1 MNTAEFK
8 KILNCSCSKNDL
20 AEIDFDYISIDSRTL
35 ILAEK
40 TVFFAFDGSR
50 KKGYQFIS
58 ELIEKGVR
66 FFVVNEKYKEET
78 ESLNASFFYVKE
90 VLDALQNIAK
100 YKRQLFE
107 SPVIGITGSNGKTI
121 VKEWLFQLLKED
133 YKIVKSP
140 KSFNSQIGVPL
151 SLWNLSNEYNLALIE
166 VGISKKGEMKKLER
180 IVSPEIG
187 ILTSFGN
194 AHNEGFE
201 NKVEKLREKLLLF
214 KHSKK
219 IIYSINDE
227 FLYEN
232 VPSILNEINPSAEII
247 TWGNKKDAKINIFYN
262 FYELV
267 VCYNNSKRVLKIPFL
282 DDASVENISTCFAL
296 FTTISGDFDKLQN
309 RIKTLQKLEM
319 RLEEI
324 DGFQNNKIINDSYTS
339 DIDSLQV
346 ALQFLGQQGQNRSKI
361 LILSEIYENEFIKN
375 SIFEKISILLNSI
388 DIEEIVFIGGKYIEN
403 QGFFNCL
410 KSKLSYYTDTEDF
423 ITNYM
428 HHSIKNSIIMLK
440 GARKFEFEKILSLYQ
455 DQTHET
461 VLEINL
467 SAVKKNLNVFASH
480 INPSTKIMIMLK
492 AFGYGMGSKE
502 LAKVLEYQKA
512 DYFAVAYIDEGIA
525 LRKQGIKTP
534 IMVMNCEWSASN
546 KLVEYDLEPEIY
558 SLESLDKFIHYS
570 SFFSL
575 SNQKKLSIHLKI
587 DTGMN
592 RLGFKELDIDTLLLT
607 LNKNK
612 HLYVKS
618 VMSHL
623 SASDDKN
630 LDYFTHKQALLF
642 GAICDKIASALQ
654 YKFVKHLL
662 NTEGIVRF
670 PEYQFDMV
678 RLGIGLF
685 GIDVS
690 GTLENQL
697 QFPVCLK
704 TKVAQIKKV
713 TKDEFIGY
721 SLKGKIER
729 DSEIAIINIGYADG
743 FFRKFGNGNTFVKIN
758 DCLYPTIGN
767 ICMDMCM
774 VLLGKNHNVVAGDS
788 ANLIYDL
795 KSIQLLSNAAET
807 IPYEILTSI
816 SSRVKRKYFEE

>member
-1 MNTAEFK
+1 MNTDEFK
-8 KILNCSCSKNDL
+8 NLIHCISSKNDL
-20 AEIDFDYISIDSRTL
+20 KEINFDYISIDSRTL

-40 TVFFAFDGSR
+40 TLFFAFDGSR
-50 KKGYQFIS
+50 KKGVQFIP

-66 FFVVNEKYKEET
+66 LFVLNEKYKSET
-78 ESLNASFFYVKE
+78 ESFDATFFYVNDI
-90 VLDALQNIAK
+90 LNALQNISR
-100 YKRQLFE
+100 YKRQLFG

-121 VKEWLFQLLKED
+121 VKEWLFQLLKDD

-151 SLWNLSNEYNLALIE
+151 SLWNLSSEYNLALIE
-166 VGISKKGEMKKLER
+166 VGISKKGEMEKLEK

-201 NKVEKLREKLLLF
+201 NKMEKLREKLLLF

-219 IIYSINDE
+219 IIYSVNDE
-227 FLYEN
+227 FLFEN
-232 VPSILNEINPSAEII
+232 VPTLLKEINPSAEII
-247 TWGNKKDAKINIFYN
+247 SWGNKKEAKIEVFNK

-267 VCYNNSKRVLKIPFL
+267 VCYNNSKVVLKIPFL
-282 DDASVENISTCFAL
+282 DDASVENISSCIAL
-296 FTTISGDFDKLQN
+296 FATISGELSILQK
-309 RIKTLQKLEM
+309 RINSLQKLEM

-361 LILSEIYENEFIKN
+361 LILSEIYENEFIEN
-375 SIFEKISILLNSI
+375 SIYEKISLLINAV
-388 DIEEIVFIGGKYIEN
+388 DTEEIIFIGEKYIDN
-403 QGFFNCL
+403 QRFFSPL
-410 KSKLSYYTDTEDF
+410 KSKTAFYIDTEDF
-423 ITNYM
+423 ITNFP
-428 HHSIKNSIIMLK
+428 HQRIKNSIIMLK

-461 VLEINL
+461 QLEINL
-467 SAVKKNLNVFASH
+467 NAVKKNLNVFASQ
-480 INPSTKIMIMLK
+480 IKPTTKIMIMLK

-512 DYFAVAYIDEGIA
+512 DYFAVAYIDEGIE

-534 IMVMNCEWSASN
+534 IMVMNCEWSAAN

-558 SLESLDKFIHYS
+558 SLESLDKFLHYS

-592 RLGFKELDIDTLLLT
+592 RLGFKELDIDNLLIALST
-607 LNKNK
+607 NK
-612 HLYVKS
+612 HLQVKS

-630 LDYFTHKQALLF
+630 LDFFTHNQALLF
-642 GAICDKIASALQ
+642 NAICDKIASALQ
-654 YKFVKHLL
+654 YNFIKHIL

-670 PEYQFDMV
+670 PEYQLDMV

-685 GIDVS
+685 GIEAS
-690 GTLENQL
+690 GILVNEL

-713 TKDEFIGY
+713 TKDEFVGY
-721 SLKGKIER
+721 SLNGKMDS

-743 FFRKFGNGNTFVKIN
+743 FFRKFGNGNALVKIN
-758 DCLYPTIGN
+758 NSLYPTIGN

-774 VLLGKNHNVVAGDS
+774 VLLDKNHAVKSGDF
-788 ANLIYDL
+788 AYLIYDL
-795 KSIQLLSNAAET
+795 NSIISLSKAAET